1 MKTETLKN
9 LIRAF
14 VLSLIAVVLSLIAV
28 VAVIAVT
35 KVKIIHPMAHSLFV
49 MLVFVMIAVIVD
61 FFMKEYLNEKIIL
74 QFIKANET
82 RIVQKGWGNLICW
95 HRCKLS
101 DSSEKRLV
109 MFAKAS
115 EKHRKILLNYNEE
128 LCFLAAEVFVKE
140 LFDYLEEFL
149 LNNRYQP
156 NILFIL
162 VNNSKAEKKY
172 VNLLERYVEKD
183 SWGYVYLSH
192 FVKELIENKQ
202 VELLVGYCR
211 NQKCMYPADEIS
223 LVKQASIDPAFRYVL
238 EEYLN
243 AIKNAKF
250 RYWRT
255 ENSSGCSVKGDLYG
269 NNIMKESEEELVSN
283 GSYDTIKLYC
293 KYVENLYSK
302 SIFLLTKR
310 YQHDQED
317 EEIKNIILRQKFF
330 IDDEKLVLKDVLGIF
345 RSLE

>member
-1 MKTETLKN
+1 MKIKTLKN

-14 VLSLIAVVLSLIAV
+14 VLSLIAVV
-28 VAVIAVT
+28 AVIAVI
-35 KVKIIHPMAHSLFV
+35 KVKTIHPEVHSLFV
-49 MLVFVMIAVIVD
+49 MLVFVMIAAIVD
-61 FFMKEYLNEKIIL
+61 FFLKEYLIEKVIL

-82 RIVQKGWGNLICW
+82 RIVQKGWENLICW
-95 HRCKLS
+95 HRYKLS
-101 DSSEKRLV
+101 DSSEELLV
-109 MFAKAS
+109 TLAKVS
-115 EKHRKILLNYNEE
+115 EKHRKILLNYGGV
-128 LCFLAAEVFVKE
+128 LCLPAAERFVKE

-149 LNNRYQP
+149 FNNRYQP
-156 NILFIL
+156 NILSIL

-211 NQKCMYPADEIS
+211 EEKCMYPADEIS

-238 EEYLN
+238 EEYLK

-255 ENSSGCSVKGDLYG
+255 ENSQGCSEKGHLIQ
-269 NNIMKESEEELVSN
+269 NNLRKEAEEELVSN

-302 SIFLLTKR
+302 SIFLLAKR